1 MIAYFNGSFLQK
13 DDIHIS
19 PDDRGFLFSDGVYEV
34 VRAYGGKPFK
44 MAEHMDRLARSL
56 RETRIDFPGVVDLA
70 VAGAKLIAMNGLEQV
85 DSLIYFQVTRGVAPR
100 KHTFPVPPVSAT
112 AMVLISPAPSSAEM
126 REKGVGAILVP
137 EFRWSRCDIK
147 AIGLLGSVLA
157 VQQAKEKGA
166 EEAIFVR
173 DGIVTEGT
181 HTNVLAV
188 FNGHILTHPLGHFVL
203 SGITR
208 GVVLELCRQT
218 GIAYKEQTFR
228 AEELNRASEII
239 ITGTNKEITP
249 IIRLDGRPVGT
260 GAPGPVTR
268 RLQAAY
274 AALVRGE
281 TVS

>member
-1 MIAYFNGSFLQK
+1 MIAYFNGSFLRKEEIQ
-13 DDIHIS
+13 IS

-44 MAEHMDRLARSL
+44 MTEHMDRLARSL
-56 RETRIDFPGVVDLA
+56 RETRIDFPGIADLA
-70 VAGAKLIAMNGLEQV
+70 VAGAKLIARNGLEAA
-85 DSLIYFQVTRGVAPR
+85 DSIIYFQITRGVAPR
-100 KHTFPVPPVSAT
+100 KHTFPDPPVPAT
-112 AMVLISPAPSSAEM
+112 AMVLISPAPSSTEM

-173 DGIVTEGT
+173 DGVVTEGT

-188 FNGHILTHPLGHFVL
+188 FNGNIHTHPLGNFIL
-203 SGITR
+203 SGVTR
-208 GVVLELCRQT
+208 GVVLELCNKL
-218 GIAYKEQTFR
+218 GIAYREQAFR
-228 AEELNRASEII
+228 AENLSKASEIM

-249 IIRLDGRPVGT
+249 VVRLDGRPVGA
-260 GAPGPVTR
+260 GSPGPVTR
-268 RLQAAY
+268 SLQAAY
-274 AALVRGE
+274 SALVRG
-281 TVS
+281 

>member
-34 VRAYGGKPFK
+34 VRAYGGKPFR

-56 RETRIDFPGVVDLA
+56 RETRIDFPGIADLA
-70 VAGAKLIAMNGLEQV
+70 IAGAKLIAMNGLTTT
-85 DSLIYFQVTRGVAPR
+85 DSILYFQITRGVAPR
-100 KHTFPVPPVSAT
+100 KHTFPDPPVSAT
-112 AMVLISPAPSSAEM
+112 VMILISPAPSSVEM
-126 REKGVGAILVP
+126 REKGVGAIVVP

-147 AIGLLGSVLA
+147 AIGLMGSVLA

-188 FNGHILTHPLGHFVL
+188 FNGNILTHPLGSFILPGGGAEPGQRDRDHGHEQGNHARRP
-203 SGITR
+203 SGRTAR
-208 GVVLELCRQT
+208 RH
-218 GIAYKEQTFR
+218 R
-228 AEELNRASEII
+228 
-239 ITGTNKEITP
+239 
-249 IIRLDGRPVGT
+249 RPRPRDAAPPGGLFGT
-260 GAPGPVTR
+260 GAGLNPGPR
-268 RLQAAY
+268 
-274 AALVRGE
+274 
-281 TVS
+281 VSGAGKIDKENPPLSPYCKGG

>member
-1 MIAYFNGSFLQK
+1 MIAYFNGSFLRK
-13 DDIHIS
+13 EEITIS

-56 RETRIDFPGVVDLA
+56 RETRIDFPGIADLA
-70 VAGAKLIAMNGLEQV
+70 VAGAKLIARNGLETA
-85 DSLIYFQVTRGVAPR
+85 DSILYFQITRGVAPR
-100 KHTFPVPPVSAT
+100 KHTFPDPPVPAT
-112 AMVLISPAPSSAEM
+112 AMVLVSPAPSSAEM

-147 AIGLLGSVLA
+147 AIGLMGSVLA
-157 VQQAKEKGA
+157 VQQAKEKGD

-188 FNGHILTHPLGHFVL
+188 FNGQIHTHPLGNFIL
-203 SGITR
+203 SGVTR
-208 GVVLELCRQT
+208 HVVLDLCRKF
-218 GIAYKEQTFR
+218 GIVCKEQAFR
-228 AEELNRASEII
+228 GEELIKASEIV

-249 IIRLDGRPVGT
+249 VVRLDGRAVGT
-260 GAPGPVTR
+260 GVPGPVTR
-268 RLQAAY
+268 RLQEAY
-274 AALVRGE
+274 SALVRGE
-281 TVS
+281 SAA

>member
-100 KHTFPVPPVSAT
+100 KHTFPVPPVPAT
-112 AMVLISPAPSSAEM
+112 VMVLISPAPSSAEM
-126 REKGVGAILVP
+126 REKGVAAILVP

-173 DGIVTEGT
+173 DGVVTEGT

-203 SGITR
+203 PGVTR
-208 GVVLELCRQT
+208 GVVMELCRQT
-218 GIAYKEQTFR
+218 GVAYKEQTFR

-268 RLQAAY
+268 CLQAAY
-274 AALVRGE
+274 AELVRG
-281 TVS
+281 

>member
-112 AMVLISPAPSSAEM
+112 TMVLISPAPSSAEM

-218 GIAYKEQTFR
+218 GVAYKEQTFR

-260 GAPGPVTR
+260 GTPGPVTR
-268 RLQAAY
+268 CLQAAY

-281 TVS
+281 PVS

>member
-1 MIAYFNGSFLQK
+1 MIAYFNGSFIRKEEIQ
-13 DDIHIS
+13 IS

-34 VRAYGGKPFK
+34 VRAYGGRPFK

-56 RETRIDFPGVVDLA
+56 RETRIDLPGVADLA
-70 VAGAKLIAMNGLEQV
+70 IAGANLIAKNVLGET
-85 DSLIYFQVTRGVAPR
+85 DSILYYQVTRGAAPR
-100 KHTFPVPPVSAT
+100 KHTFPVPPVSPT
-112 AMVLISPAPSSAEM
+112 VMILISTAPDSTEM
-126 REKGVGAILVP
+126 RTNGVAAITVP

-173 DGIVTEGT
+173 DGVVTEGT

-188 FNGHILTHPLGHFVL
+188 FNGHIQTHPLGHFILPGV
-203 SGITR
+203 TR
-208 GVVLELCRQT
+208 GVVMELCGKL
-218 GIAYKEQTFR
+218 GISFKEHAFG
-228 AEELNRASEII
+228 AEELKRASEII

-249 IIRLDGRPVGT
+249 IVRLDGTPVGNGT
-260 GAPGPVTR
+260 PGPVTR

-274 AALVRGE
+274 SELVRGK
-281 TVS
+281 

>member
-1 MIAYFNGSFLQK
+1 MIAYFNGNYLRKEEIS
-13 DDIHIS
+13 IS

-56 RETRIDFPGVVDLA
+56 RETRIDNPGVAELA
-70 VAGAKLIAMNGLEQV
+70 VAGAKLIARNGLETT
-85 DSLIYFQVTRGVAPR
+85 DSILYFQVTRGVAPR
-100 KHTFPVPPVSAT
+100 KHTFPDPPVPPTTMILVSQ
-112 AMVLISPAPSSAEM
+112 APSSVEM

-157 VQQAKEKGA
+157 VQQAKEKGG

-173 DGIVTEGT
+173 DGVVTEGT
-181 HTNVLAV
+181 HTNVFAV
-188 FNGHILTHPLGHFVL
+188 FNGHLQTHPLGHFILPGV
-203 SGITR
+203 TR
-208 GVVLELCRQT
+208 GVVLELCRKL
-218 GIAYKEQTFR
+218 GIAYKEQAFR
-228 AEELNRASEII
+228 GDELNRASEIL

-249 IIRLDGRPVGT
+249 VVRLDGRSVGT
-260 GAPGPVTR
+260 GSPGVVTR

-274 AALVRGE
+274 SELVRG
-281 TVS
+281 

>member
-1 MIAYFNGSFLQK
+1 MIAYFNGSFLRK
-13 DDIHIS
+13 EEITIS

-56 RETRIDFPGVVDLA
+56 RETRIDFPGVADLA
-70 VAGAKLIAMNGLEQV
+70 VAGAKLIARNRLEAA
-85 DSLIYFQVTRGVAPR
+85 DSILYFQITRGVASR
-100 KHTFPVPPVSAT
+100 KHTFPDPPVPAT

-173 DGIVTEGT
+173 DGVVTEGT

-188 FNGHILTHPLGHFVL
+188 FNGHILTHPLGNFILTGV
-203 SGITR
+203 TR
-208 GVVLELCRQT
+208 GTVLELCRRL
-218 GIAYKEQTFR
+218 GIVCKEQAFR
-228 AEELNRASEII
+228 GEDLNRASEIV

-249 IIRLDGRPVGT
+249 VVRLDGRPVGT
-260 GAPGPVTR
+260 GTPGPLTR

-274 AALVRGE
+274 SALVRGE
-281 TVS
+281 SAS

>member
-1 MIAYFNGSFLQK
+1 
-13 DDIHIS
+13 
-19 PDDRGFLFSDGVYEV
+19 
-34 VRAYGGKPFK
+34 
-44 MAEHMDRLARSL
+44 
-56 RETRIDFPGVVDLA
+56 
-70 VAGAKLIAMNGLEQV
+70 
-85 DSLIYFQVTRGVAPR
+85 
-100 KHTFPVPPVSAT
+100 
-112 AMVLISPAPSSAEM
+112 MVLVSPAPSSAEM

-218 GIAYKEQTFR
+218 GIASKEQTFR

-268 RLQAAY
+268 CLQAAY
-274 AALVRGE
+274 ASLVRGE
-281 TVS
+281 PVS

>member
-1 MIAYFNGSFLQK
+1 MIAYFNGSFLRK
-13 DDIHIS
+13 EEIHIS

-44 MAEHMDRLARSL
+44 MVEHMDRLARSL
-56 RETRIDFPGVVDLA
+56 HETRIDFPGVVDLA
-70 VAGAKLIAMNGLEQV
+70 VAGAKLIAMNGMETA
-85 DSLIYFQVTRGVAPR
+85 DSLIYLQVTRGVAPR

-218 GIAYKEQTFR
+218 GIACKEQTFR
-228 AEELNRASEII
+228 AEDLKQASEIM

-249 IIRLDGRPVGT
+249 VIHVDGRPVGT

-268 RLQAAY
+268 CLQAAY
-274 AALVRGE
+274 ASLVSGNGR
-281 TVS
+281 S

>member
-13 DDIHIS
+13 EDIHIS
-19 PDDRGFLFSDGVYEV
+19 PDDRGFLFADGVYEV

-56 RETRIDFPGVVDLA
+56 RETRIDFPGIADLA
-70 VAGAKLIAMNGLEQV
+70 VAGAKLIAMNGLTTT
-85 DSLIYFQVTRGVAPR
+85 DSILYFQITRGVAPR
-100 KHTFPVPPVSAT
+100 KHTFPDPPVSAT
-112 AMVLISPAPSSAEM
+112 VMILISPAPSSVEM
-126 REKGVGAILVP
+126 REKGVGAIVVP

-147 AIGLLGSVLA
+147 AIGLMGSVLA

-188 FNGHILTHPLGHFVL
+188 INGTILTHPLGHFILPGV
-203 SGITR
+203 TR
-208 GVVLELCRQT
+208 GVVLDICRKI
-218 GIAYKEQTFR
+218 GIAYKEKSFR
-228 AEELNRASEII
+228 AEELNRASEIV

-249 IIRLDGRPVGT
+249 VVRLDGRPVGS

-268 RLQAAY
+268 RLQEAY
-274 AALVRGE
+274 SELVRG
-281 TVS
+281 

>member
-1 MIAYFNGSFLQK
+1 
-13 DDIHIS
+13 
-19 PDDRGFLFSDGVYEV
+19 
-34 VRAYGGKPFK
+34 
-44 MAEHMDRLARSL
+44 
-56 RETRIDFPGVVDLA
+56 
-70 VAGAKLIAMNGLEQV
+70 
-85 DSLIYFQVTRGVAPR
+85 
-100 KHTFPVPPVSAT
+100 
-112 AMVLISPAPSSAEM
+112 M
-126 REKGVGAILVP
+126 REKGVAAILVP

-188 FNGHILTHPLGHFVL
+188 FNGHLLTHPLGNFILPGV
-203 SGITR
+203 TR
-208 GVVLELCRQT
+208 GVVLELCRKI
-218 GIAYKEQTFR
+218 GIAYKEKEFR
-228 AEELNRASEII
+228 GEELNRASEII

-260 GAPGPVTR
+260 GTPGPVTR
-268 RLQAAY
+268 CLQAAY

>member
-1 MIAYFNGSFLQK
+1 MIAYFNGSYLQK
-13 DDIHIS
+13 EDIHIS

-56 RETRIDFPGVVDLA
+56 RETRIELPGIADLA
-70 VAGAKLIAMNGLEQV
+70 IAGANLIAKNGLDRT
-85 DSLIYFQVTRGVAPR
+85 DSILYYQVTRGVAPR
-100 KHTFPVPPVSAT
+100 KHTFPVPPVSPT
-112 AMVLISPAPSSAEM
+112 VMILISTAPDSTEM
-126 REKGVGAILVP
+126 RTNGVAAITVP

-181 HTNVLAV
+181 HTNVHAV
-188 FNGHILTHPLGHFVL
+188 FNGHLQSHPLGNFVL
-203 SGITR
+203 PGVTR
-208 GVVLELCRQT
+208 SVVIDLCRQL
-218 GIAYKEQTFR
+218 GIGFKEQAFR
-228 AEELNRASEII
+228 AEELKRASEII

-249 IIRLDGRPVGT
+249 VVRLDGRPVGT
-260 GAPGPVTR
+260 GSPGVITR
-268 RLQAAY
+268 RLQESY
-274 AALVRGE
+274 SKLVRG
-281 TVS
+281 

>member
-1 MIAYFNGSFLQK
+1 MIAYFNGSFLRK
-13 DDIHIS
+13 EEISIS

-56 RETRIDFPGVVDLA
+56 RETRIDFPGIAELA
-70 VAGAKLIAMNGLEQV
+70 VAGAKLIARNGLETA
-85 DSLIYFQVTRGVAPR
+85 DSILYFQVTRGVAPR
-100 KHTFPVPPVSAT
+100 KHTFPVPPVSPT
-112 AMVLISPAPSSAEM
+112 VMVLISPAPSSAEM
-126 REKGVGAILVP
+126 REKGVAAILVP

-173 DGIVTEGT
+173 DGVVTEGT

-188 FNGHILTHPLGHFVL
+188 FNGHLQTHPLGNFIL
-203 SGITR
+203 SGVTR
-208 GVVLELCRQT
+208 GVVLEHCRKL
-218 GIAYKEQTFR
+218 GIAYKEQAFR
-228 AEELNRASEII
+228 GEELSRASEIM

-249 IIRLDGRPVGT
+249 IVRLDGRPVGT
-260 GAPGPVTR
+260 GTPGPVTR

-274 AALVRGE
+274 SALVRGE
-281 TVS
+281 AVS

>member
-1 MIAYFNGSFLQK
+1 MIAYFNGSFLRK
-13 DDIHIS
+13 EEISIS

-70 VAGAKLIAMNGLEQV
+70 VAGAKLIAMNGLEQA

-112 AMVLISPAPSSAEM
+112 TMVLVSPAPSSAEM

-218 GIAYKEQTFR
+218 GIASKEQTFR

-268 RLQAAY
+268 CLQAAY
-274 AALVRGE
+274 ASLVRGE
-281 TVS
+281 PVS